1 MAYKVGSTI
10 VISDSGTI
18 DWSRI
23 SGKPAIG
30 AGDITSVTVS
40 NGTPTSGGSVWP
52 RVIYQR
58 GGNCNCVANC
68 TVHSLSGG
76 GSSGAVTVTAN
87 RYSFNCN
94 CNCRC

>member
-10 VISDSGTI
+10 VINDSGTI

-30 AGDITSVTVS
+30 AGDITSVTVT
-40 NGTPTSGGSVWP
+40 NGTPVSGPVGGAGSTH
-52 RVIYQR
+52 
-58 GGNCNCVANC
+58 GGNCNCTANC
-68 TVHSLSGG
+68 YVTSLSGG
-76 GSSGAVTVTAN
+76 GTSGAVAVTAN
-87 RYSFNCN
+87 RFYFNCN

>member
-1 MAYKVGSTI
+1 MAYKVGTTI
-10 VISDSGTI
+10 VIDDSGNV

-23 SGKPAIG
+23 ANKPAIG
-30 AGDITSVTVS
+30 AGTITGVSLS
-40 NGTPTSGGSVWP
+40 NGAPISGGTYWP
-52 RVIYQR
+52 RVYNVT
-58 GGNCNCVANC
+58 GSNCNCVANC

-76 GSSGAVTVTAN
+76 GTSGAVTITAN